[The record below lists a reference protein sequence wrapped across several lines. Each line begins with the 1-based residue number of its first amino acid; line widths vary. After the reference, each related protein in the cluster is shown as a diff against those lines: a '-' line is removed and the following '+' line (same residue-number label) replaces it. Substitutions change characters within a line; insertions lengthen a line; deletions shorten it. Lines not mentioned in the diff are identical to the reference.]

1 MEKNSQQENN
11 FKSKQKNGKCISS
24 IVGKYSFI
32 NTEIEEEIVT
42 NVEKKLEK
50 LVINAEK

>member
-1 MEKNSQQENN
+1 M
-11 FKSKQKNGKCISS
+11 
-24 IVGKYSFI
+24 
-32 NTEIEEEIVT
+32 NTPEIEEEIVT